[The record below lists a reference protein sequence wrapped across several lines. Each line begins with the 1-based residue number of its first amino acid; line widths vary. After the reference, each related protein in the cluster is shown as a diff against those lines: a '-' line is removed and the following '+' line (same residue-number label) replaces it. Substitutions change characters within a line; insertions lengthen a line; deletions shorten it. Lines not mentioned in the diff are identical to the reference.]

1 MDILCLECGD
11 FMENNKYRK
20 IIHYLHNDYVLIYD
34 TVSERYYIEHGDE
47 CLYDF
52 ECLYE
57 KDAIEVV
64 KAFMKGVIYDK

>member
-1 MDILCLECGD
+1 MIDNCGD
-11 FMENNKYRK
+11 FMENTKYRK

-47 CLYDF
+47 RLYDF

-57 KDAIEVV
+57 KDAIEVA
-64 KAFMKGVIYDK
+64 KAFTKGLIYNDK